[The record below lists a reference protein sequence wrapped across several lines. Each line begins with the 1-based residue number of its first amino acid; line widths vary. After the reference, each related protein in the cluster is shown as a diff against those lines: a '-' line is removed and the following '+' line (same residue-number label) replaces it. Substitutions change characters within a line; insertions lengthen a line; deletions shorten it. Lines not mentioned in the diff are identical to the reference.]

1 MSNFFKAVFSVPFLQ
16 RLEKLRLFA
25 CDRVSLL
32 RRILCPIYPLVYAD
46 DVRGEISAETLVVL
60 SPKEYWV
67 MEASLNVSTEKEAI
81 KYAPALFDL
90 GENHLY
96 QAKKT
101 ADNSYL
107 LLAYNPKEVENKI
120 RKNPILSNAQKVT
133 FAQWVFGDL
142 DKPVRL
148 NNNRYLSV
156 VDGIVLEMEV
166 AYLSKHG
173 SITLEEALRSP
184 QKSYKSVSLSTLIS
198 DTPAPKTFK
207 MSLFVLLLL
216 SGNFFFQAV
225 NDHLTIAE
233 SNAKIEALLN
243 SSHLSATSIERD
255 VILRSLREK
264 EETQLAL
271 RQKCYAVSMLDIPL
285 EKAVS
290 NVPATLS
297 GNEGIVLIPGSKPGD
312 SNRLLID
319 GKTDTA
325 SAIGGMTGFSELL
338 YDGKTLKI
346 TLDAADDKRA
356 DEIKSI
362 VLKKF
367 KHSRINEQNH
377 KIEVRIK

>member
-1 MSNFFKAVFSVPFLQ
+1 MPLIQ
-16 RLEKLRLFA
+16 RLETLRLFA
-25 CDRVSLL
+25 CERVSLL

-46 DVRGEISAETLVVL
+46 DVRGEISGETLVVL

-67 MEASLNVSTEKEAI
+67 MEARLNVTSEKEAI
-81 KYAPALFDL
+81 KYAPALFDI

-107 LLAYNPKEVENKI
+107 LLAYNPKELENKI
-120 RKNPILSNAQKVT
+120 RNNPILSSAQKVT

-156 VDGIVLEMEV
+156 VDGIVLEMEE

-173 SITLEEALRSP
+173 SITLAEALNSP
-184 QKSYKSVSLSTLIS
+184 QKSYKSVSRVTLIS
-198 DTPAPKTFK
+198 DTPAPITFK
-207 MSLFVLLLL
+207 MSIFVLLLL

-233 SNAKIEALLN
+233 SNAKIEALLS

-255 VILRSLREK
+255 MILRSLREK
-264 EETQLAL
+264 EEKQLAL
-271 RQKCYAVSMLDIPL
+271 RQKCYAVSTLDIPL
-285 EKAVS
+285 EKAAS
-290 NVPATLS
+290 QTPATQS
-297 GNEGIVLIPGSKPGD
+297 GNEGIVLIPGSKPGEA
-312 SNRLLID
+312 NRLLID
-319 GKTDTA
+319 GKTNLFSGA
-325 SAIGGMTGFSELL
+325 GGTTGLRELL

-346 TLDAADDKRA
+346 TLDAADDKGA
-356 DEIKSI
+356 EEIKSA
-362 VLKKF
+362 LNKKF
-367 KHSRINEQNH
+367 KNSRINEQNH